1 MPQAKLTEYCAT
13 LSSSERPNEA
23 PGMDSSIVA
32 TRYPGL
38 YSISTTDFFYPN
50 VECPYTQGRIAAC
63 NVLSDLYATGVVEID
78 TVLMILGVS
87 VDMDEPTRDVV
98 AVELMR
104 GFNDAVGESGA
115 SVTGGQTVKN
125 PWPMVGGVATAT
137 VGEGE
142 MVRPGGARPGDVL
155 VLTKPLGTQVAVNLW
170 QWRGEV
176 TENGK
181 RNWPK
186 VHPRVVAGVEEAGA
200 VYDAAC
206 HYMGRLNKRG
216 AVAMHRHGARA
227 ATDVTGFGLLGHA
240 TNLALHTKIPVLL
253 QFHTLP
259 CISLCVA
266 VDEAIG
272 GAFGLLRGVSAE
284 TSGGLLV
291 ALPSREAAEAFC
303 AELEGVGEP
312 AWIVGQVV
320 SPPEGEKSGAVILP
334 GVKVINV

>member
-1 MPQAKLTEYCAT
+1 M
-13 LSSSERPNEA
+13 
-23 PGMDSSIVA
+23 
-32 TRYPGL
+32 
-38 YSISTTDFFYPN
+38 
-50 VECPYTQGRIAAC
+50 QGRIAAC
-63 NVLSDLYATGVVEID
+63 NVLSDLYATGVVDVD

-87 VDMDEPTRDVV
+87 VDMDETMRDVV
-98 AVELMR
+98 SVELMR
-104 GFNDAVGESGA
+104 GFNEAVRECGA

-137 VGEGE
+137 VKESE

-186 VHPRVVAGVEEAGA
+186 VFPSVIPSEAVAGA
-200 VYDAAC
+200 VYDTAC
-206 HYMGRLNKRG
+206 RFMGRLNKRG
-216 AVAMHRHGARA
+216 AICMHAHGARA

-240 TNLALHTKIPVLL
+240 TNLAQHTENVPVLF

-259 CISLCVA
+259 CLAHCVA

-272 GAFGLLRGVSAE
+272 GGFGLLRGSSAE

-291 ALPSREAAEAFC
+291 ALPSHAAATAFC
-303 AELEGVGEP
+303 SDMKQSGEN
-312 AWIVGQVV
+312 AWIVGTVT
-320 SPPEGEKSGAVILP
+320 SSPEGAGSGAVIVP
-334 GVKVINV
+334 GVQIIHVS